1 MVSDNSLST
10 GQPGTQPPARANTL
24 ILLSRHQRALS
35 SAGGIIT
42 TLILGT
48 VTAVV
53 IHSKTRDYIA
63 EGHANRTSPRA
74 ELFLRGQQ
82 PNARKIARLPI
93 SRLSVGAPAD
103 KRGRFEK
110 KDVRSFAT
118 DPISAANDGW
128 QLIHTFP
135 WRTIITALRPTLLA
149 YVAPMLLAIGC
160 VWAVLLL
167 IE

>member
-1 MVSDNSLST
+1 MVSDNSLSK

-24 ILLSRHQRALS
+24 RLLSRHQCALFG
-35 SAGGIIT
+35 AGGIIT

-48 VTAVV
+48 VTTVV
-53 IHSKTRDYIA
+53 IPSKREYIA
-63 EGHANRTSPRA
+63 EGHANRTSPRG
-74 ELFLRGQQ
+74 ELLPGARQ
-82 PNARKIARLPI
+82 PNARKTALLPI
-93 SRLSVGAPAD
+93 SRLSAGTPAD

-110 KDVRSFAT
+110 KDVHFFAT
-118 DPISAANDGW
+118 DPISAANHGW

-149 YVAPMLLAIGC
+149 DVAPMLLAIGC